1 MRDALERAAAQ
12 VPVGQGGSG
21 PTYSAVRT
29 RTLPRRTAVP
39 RRSELGI
46 SAISSTRSINACKAI
61 ARRATFELDVVLH
74 LARDRR
80 IAAEVSSHQHTYP
93 IDLDPGDTC
102 LSR

>member
-1 MRDALERAAAQ
+1 
-12 VPVGQGGSG
+12 
-21 PTYSAVRT
+21 
-29 RTLPRRTAVP
+29 VP

-61 ARRATFELDVVLH
+61 ARRATFELVVLH

-93 IDLDPGDTC
+93 IDLDPGDTR